1 MANLNA
7 RIGNYQ
13 QEIVFDRIIVR
24 LQAKAEE
31 LRRFQVPLLYIQS
44 TSFTCSAKPWSNNSH
59 KQPPQPR
66 STEGNK
72 RKVIVVIKVEN
83 VTKGSR
89 KKGKIIMQK
98 SYKVNFTWKKKKKKT
113 AMNRTWPFSGLVAF
127 KIPWVRGSKKSRSN
141 TWPII
146 GELSDDAL
154 WDFFS
159 KQFF

>member
-1 MANLNA
+1 MANLKA

-24 LQAKAEE
+24 LQAEAEE

-72 RKVIVVIKVEN
+72 RKVFVVIKVEN

-98 SYKVNFTWKKKKKKT
+98 SYKVNFT
-113 AMNRTWPFSGLVAF
+113 
-127 KIPWVRGSKKSRSN
+127 
-141 TWPII
+141 
-146 GELSDDAL
+146 
-154 WDFFS
+154 
-159 KQFF
+159 

>member
-1 MANLNA
+1 MANLKA

-24 LQAKAEE
+24 LQAEAEE

-66 STEGNK
+66 STEGDSTEGDK

-98 SYKVNFTWKKKKKKT
+98 SYKVNFT
-113 AMNRTWPFSGLVAF
+113 
-127 KIPWVRGSKKSRSN
+127 
-141 TWPII
+141 
-146 GELSDDAL
+146 
-154 WDFFS
+154 
-159 KQFF
+159 